1 MRTVGHVAEIAGVT
15 VRTLHH
21 YDEIGLLSPGTRSD
35 AGYRLYSY
43 GDLARLQEI
52 LVWRA
57 LGFSLVEIQAIL
69 DDLGYDRV
77 NALRKQ
83 RALIDQ
89 EAERLGAMRA
99 ALDAALDAEENGT
112 DMEEDTM
119 FEGFDPAEY
128 EDEARQRWGHT
139 ETYREST
146 RRTATY
152 GEADWRSI
160 RSESDEI
167 VREFAALKAAGQP
180 ADGDRARALAER
192 HRRHISRWFY
202 DFPPAMHRGLGRL
215 YVEDDRFASNYDKV
229 APGLAVYVRDA
240 FAANAEAQETPAAR
254 P

>member
-15 VRTLHH
+15 VLTLRH
-21 YDEIGLLSPGTRSD
+21 YDEVGLLSPGTRSD

-43 GDLARLQEI
+43 GDRARLQEI

-119 FEGFDPAEY
+119 FEGFEPAEY

-146 RRTATY
+146 RRTAT
-152 GEADWRSI
+152 
-160 RSESDEI
+160 
-167 VREFAALKAAGQP
+167 
-180 ADGDRARALAER
+180 
-192 HRRHISRWFY
+192 
-202 DFPPAMHRGLGRL
+202 
-215 YVEDDRFASNYDKV
+215 
-229 APGLAVYVRDA
+229 
-240 FAANAEAQETPAAR
+240 
-254 P
+254 